1 MKLEEGITLYDHT
14 GKILAVKKHKELENL
29 KKTYYFMRFGE
40 KIAQNENGIILFDPF
55 AHRYIDTTGI
65 PRYELRDEE
74 ELDRYLR

>member
-1 MKLEEGITLYDHT
+1 MKLQEGITLYEHT

-40 KIAQNENGIILFDPF
+40 KIAQNENGTIIFDSF
-55 AHRYIDTTGI
+55 AERYIDTQDV
-65 PRYELRDEE
+65 PRYELLDEE

>member
-1 MKLEEGITLYDHT
+1 MKLQEGITLYEHT

-40 KIAQNENGIILFDPF
+40 KIAQNENGTILFDPF
-55 AHRYIDTTGI
+55 AERYIDTQDM
-65 PRYELRDEE
+65 PRYELLDEE